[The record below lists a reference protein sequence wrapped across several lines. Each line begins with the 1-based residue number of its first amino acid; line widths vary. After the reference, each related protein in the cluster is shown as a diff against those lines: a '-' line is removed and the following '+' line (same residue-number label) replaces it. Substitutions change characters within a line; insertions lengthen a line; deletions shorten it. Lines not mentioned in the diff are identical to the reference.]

1 APTNYGSPRSSFQSL
16 NLTASVSNVRI
27 MESDVDAAPWRDELT
42 TVLPDIK
49 DGYMAIP
56 QEPGWGCDLDEAA
69 LKKYAYTG

>member
-1 APTNYGSPRSSFQSL
+1 
-16 NLTASVSNVRI
+16 